1 MKFTF
6 TEVGPAIV
14 GEYAQQL
21 QNDFKFKASKLF
33 ANITTFVK
41 IH

>member
-6 TEVGPAIV
+6 TDVGPAIV
-14 GEYAQQL
+14 GEYARQL
-21 QNDFKFKASKLF
+21 QNDYFKASKLF

-41 IH
+41 IY